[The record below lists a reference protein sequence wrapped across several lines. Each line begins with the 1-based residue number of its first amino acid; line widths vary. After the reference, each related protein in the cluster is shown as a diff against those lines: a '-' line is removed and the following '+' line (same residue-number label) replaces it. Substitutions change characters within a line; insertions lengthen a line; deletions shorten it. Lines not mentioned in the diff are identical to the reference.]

1 MAGDPARAKQGCP
14 NESATWPEYGAGW
27 LPARLFFTWWA
38 PMERLGAATPLEHT
52 DLWTLHEREST
63 RKSFDD
69 FEEKWQAEL
78 QRVAGTDESP
88 SLSRVI
94 LKSCLRTVIEGALLR
109 LTTML
114 SRLARPLVMQQ
125 ILMVAEGDESA
136 IVSESFAYILAFG
149 MFGCAVGEF
158 LCYAHYM
165 HVVNKAG
172 WRVREALI
180 GMLFRKVTWLSPGTK
195 ATYSSGKITNMMSSD
210 CDRLRFVVTQLNLLW
225 IIPLQFFCALGLVIN
240 MLGPAGLMGLAL
252 LMVLA
257 PTQRW
262 IMRQLQNNRRAGL
275 KQTDERL
282 KLVQEVM
289 SGIRTQHAFLLY
301 LRAAGCSSIL
311 CSCVWAA
318 ALSPTRPCCRQG
330 SSSSCRGRT
339 ASSSGSGRCGRRSW
353 RCSGARRSSCPSSRP

>member
-1 MAGDPARAKQGCP
+1 MAGDPARAKKGCP
-14 NESATWPEYGAGW
+14 NESTTWPEYGAGW

-52 DLWTLHEREST
+52 DLWALHEREST

-289 SGIRTQHAFLLY
+289 SGIRTSNTPSDSFAPL
-301 LRAAGCSSIL
+301 
-311 CSCVWAA
+311 
-318 ALSPTRPCCRQG
+318 TRIRCRQG

-339 ASSSGSGRCGRRSW
+339 ASSSGSGRCGRRNW
-353 RCSGARRSSCPSSRP
+353 RCSGARPSSCPSSRP